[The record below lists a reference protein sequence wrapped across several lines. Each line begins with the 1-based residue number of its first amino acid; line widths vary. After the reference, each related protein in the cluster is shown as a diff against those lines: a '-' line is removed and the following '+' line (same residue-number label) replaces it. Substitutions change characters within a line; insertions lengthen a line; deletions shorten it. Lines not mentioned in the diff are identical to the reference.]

1 MWYGFKKTSS
11 LKRRVKNNLYRL
23 NVRDRMIASPLPRY
37 VSYPT
42 RDVSLQLPLGCDFV
56 LLRKVTTSGE
66 RYVAYIYTPTY
77 FCNFTFRDSCLLTSF
92 ARSTQTFTFTHNF
105 YSYYYRS
112 YLKFVTTLFSKF
124 NRPLFLKI
132 KFKGKGYYI
141 YKNSRNTIAPQMGYA
156 HRVYVYAQAISVK
169 FLSKT
174 KILLFGL
181 SSDSIFKIGFELKNV
196 RPINIFTGRGVRF
209 ARQIVYRKTGK
220 VSSYR

>member
-1 MWYGFKKTSS
+1 MWYGFKNTSI

-23 NVRDRMIASPLPRY
+23 NLRDRTIGSPLPRH

-42 RDVSLQLPLGCDFV
+42 RKVSLQLPLGCDFV
-56 LLRKVTTSGE
+56 LLRKVAPSGE
-66 RYVAYIYTPTY
+66 RYLSYIYTPTY
-77 FCNFTFRDSCLLTSF
+77 FCNFAFRDSCVSLSYS
-92 ARSTQTFTFTHNF
+92 RSTQTFTFTHDF

-124 NRPLFLKI
+124 NRPFFLKI

-181 SSDSIFKIGFELKNV
+181 SPDPIFKIGFELKNV